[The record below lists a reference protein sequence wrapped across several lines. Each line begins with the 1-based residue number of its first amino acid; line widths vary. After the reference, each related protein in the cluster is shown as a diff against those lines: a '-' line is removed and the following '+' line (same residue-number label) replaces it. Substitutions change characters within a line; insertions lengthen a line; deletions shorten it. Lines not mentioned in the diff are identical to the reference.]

1 MFEKICAP
9 ALIYL
14 VFSLTQIIIDTITGL
29 YNTALMKL
37 VVATMVTFLLNTL
50 CNRELTVI
58 SWLIVFVPFI
68 LMTTIVSILLYVFGL
83 DVARGKF
90 KRSSSPTN
98 LPIITPGTMD
108 SISETLSES
117 RSESHP
123 EPKLS
128 PKDINPNPPHGLS
141 EYYYYENPPF
151 GTSSPEY
158 ESFSLFSK

>member
-14 VFSLTQIIIDTITGL
+14 VFSLTQIIIDTMTGL
-29 YNTALMKL
+29 YNTALMKI

-58 SWLIVFVPFI
+58 SWLIVFIPFI

-83 DVARGKF
+83 DIARGKF
-90 KRSSSPTN
+90 KRSSKPSSLANSPLET
-98 LPIITPGTMD
+98 ID
-108 SISETLSES
+108 STSA
-117 RSESHP
+117 P

-128 PKDINPNPPHGLS
+128 PKPINPNPPHGLS
-141 EYYYYENPPF
+141 EYYYYNNPPF
-151 GTSSPEY
+151 GTSSPQY

>member
-14 VFSLTQIIIDTITGL
+14 VFSLTQIIIDAMTGL

-58 SWLIVFVPFI
+58 SWLIVFIPFI

-90 KRSSSPTN
+90 KRSSAPTN
-98 LPIITPGTMD
+98 LPIIALGSID
-108 SISETLSES
+108 SI
-117 RSESHP
+117 P

-128 PKDINPNPPHGLS
+128 PKPINPNPPHGLS
-141 EYYYYENPPF
+141 ENYYYDNPPF
-151 GTSSPEY
+151 GTSSPQY

>member
-14 VFSLTQIIIDTITGL
+14 VFSLTQIIIDTMTGL

-90 KRSSSPTN
+90 KRSSTPTN
-98 LPIITPGTMD
+98 LPIITPGSD
-108 SISETLSES
+108 
-117 RSESHP
+117 P
-123 EPKLS
+123 EPKVYS
-128 PKDINPNPPHGLS
+128 TTVNPNPPHGLS
-141 EYYYYENPPF
+141 EYYYYDNPPF
-151 GTSSPEY
+151 GTSSPQY

>member
-90 KRSSSPTN
+90 KRSSAPTN
-98 LPIITPGTMD
+98 LPIIAPGSID
-108 SISETLSES
+108 SISF
-117 RSESHP
+117 P